1 MSGENLR
8 RSPRNPEGVKGGTK
22 PNPGRRVEGGGGI
35 SRRSFLKLVGIGLG
49 VAGIGGLGLGLAEHN
64 TREKHKDTIAE
75 LLEGATLVKEIRGIE
90 IYVDN
95 SSMRKNGPLL
105 QELIKSLEP
114 IIFILSDEMVRR
126 IRFIRLDTFV
136 LDTFVDRS
144 TLVPFEGQS
153 HTDVGMR
160 LVVYPN
166 RFKNVMSPE
175 IEIRLAEVFFH
186 EAVHL
191 ITFGDPN
198 ESSRMLRNYELS
210 QCQNSLEKCIL
221 SLTNL
226 IDRQSLKEWL
236 EISRQNG
243 GYVSTRQISPDQ
255 VRGEDLFGHRNFG
268 YILDY
273 PDISYGRLNLAED
286 IACIFE
292 EIFSS
297 LYKVIHRNENP
308 EDVISDLLSKT
319 PDKTGLYRKYQ
330 IACKS
335 LMEWYEEGSEQR
347 KILREFIQIIKDA
360 IKKAQE
366 ATNGQSIQTN
376 QGAIEPKGTTN
387 PLESLMKRLN
397 EIRGSRRKDPS

>member
-8 RSPRNPEGVKGGTK
+8 RSPRNPEGVKGGTI
-22 PNPGRRVEGGGGI
+22 PNPGRRVDGGGGI

-144 TLVPFEGQS
+144 TLVPFGGQS

-210 QCQNSLEKCIL
+210 QCQNSLEKYIPF
-221 SLTNL
+221 LTDL
-226 IDRQSLKEWL
+226 IDEKSLEEWL
-236 EISRQNG
+236 EISRQSSQSSQSG
-243 GYVSTRQISPDQ
+243 GYVSTRLTSLNKAEE
-255 VRGEDLFGHRNFG
+255 EDLLPRRNFG
-268 YILDY
+268 YIFS
-273 PDISYGRLNLAED
+273 PNVGSGRLNLVED
-286 IACIFE
+286 IACVFE
-292 EIFSS
+292 KIFSS
-297 LYKVIHRNENP
+297 LYKVIHRKEDP
-308 EDVISDLLSKT
+308 KDVISDLLSKY
-319 PDKTGLYRKYQ
+319 KTRGEIGLHKKYL
-330 IACKS
+330 IACES
-335 LMEWYEEGSEQR
+335 LIKWYEEGSEER
-347 KILREFIQIIKDA
+347 KTLTESIRIIEDT
-360 IKKAQE
+360 IKKAE
-366 ATNGQSIQTN
+366 GTTDGQSTQTS
-376 QGAIEPKGTTN
+376 QGAIEPQN
-387 PLESLMKRLN
+387 Y
-397 EIRGSRRKDPS
+397 